1 MNLTEYDIKDATH
14 LLKCR
19 HQIAR
24 NGYNYTMPCIV
35 IGKTKSRKTK
45 VVVFG
50 DRARNHNNAHK
61 KIRYVWPW
69 QIKESEK
76 SND

>member
-1 MNLTEYDIKDATH
+1 MNLEKYDISDATH
-14 LLKCR
+14 KLKCR
-19 HQIAR
+19 HQIGR
-24 NGYNYTMPCIV
+24 NGYNYTMPCIP

-69 QIKESEK
+69 QLVEME
-76 SND
+76 